1 MDKTVSRPDQGEQL
15 NPPRHLVITVH
26 GIRTFGQWQERL
38 ERLVRSSDSKV
49 KVYNY
54 YYGYFSIIAFLVP
67 VLRWL
72 VTRRFRRALLDETRE
87 QRWDRIDV
95 VAHSFGTHLVAWGLY
110 GIPSA
115 KRPKIHTIIFAGS
128 VLKPGFPWRDV
139 MGRGVSRLVNDCGI
153 RDRVLVLNQLFV
165 LFSGMAGRVGFTGM
179 TSERFT
185 NRYFDS
191 GHSGYFIKDSEF
203 YDDFMRDKWVPLLTS
218 DDPHEEFDERKRP
231 NAIEGFLIWAL
242 NNAEPIKV
250 TAYLIIF
257 AIPTFVYLRLYLIAE
272 ERLAIAMSRQLAF
285 QAGNHLDDRADL
297 ALLLSVEASRRH
309 HTDAANESLLVTL
322 RHYPHLASFLHGH
335 TQTVSTVAFSP
346 DGKILA
352 SAGRDDGTIRLW
364 DLQTRSAINQ
374 PLTARGDGKAMDYV
388 HSVAFSPDGKVLA
401 SSGVD
406 GSKSVVRLWDVATGQ
421 ARGQLLSDKDRGAG
435 WNLAFSP
442 QGNVLASVIG
452 GTIRLWDVE
461 TGKPLGQP
469 YTSSNGLASAISQ
482 DGKILAVGAADGAI
496 QLWDVATGQTRG
508 QPFRDRSGPY
518 SMAFSPDG
526 KILASGSGSGDGPIQ
541 LWDVATG
548 QARGQPFRHRGS
560 VFSVVFSPDG
570 KILASGSGLGTIQL
584 WDVATGRAMGQSL
597 MAYRGGSLAF
607 SPDGRWLA
615 LGGADGIIRLWDLAI
630 RHSLAGLPLTGHSDT
645 VYSVAFSPDGKVL
658 ASGGG
663 RDGTI
668 RLWDVR
674 THSAMG
680 PPLTGHTGVDPY
692 VRSVAFSPDGRLL
705 ASGGNDGTIR
715 LWDMATR
722 QSLGL
727 PIMTGHST
735 AVYSV
740 AFSPDGK
747 VLASSGIGG
756 FDRSTGFDNYTIR
769 LWDVATHQPLGL
781 IRRDSLSETI
791 VFSPDGKVLASSLGG
806 GAMGNTTIQLWKVA
820 TQQALGRPF
829 TGDGESVTT
838 MIFSPDGRLLVS
850 GGGRLLASGETDG
863 TIRLWNVATQQALGQ
878 PFVGGGGS
886 VVRLAFNGEGKVV
899 ALVNGRLWNV
909 TNSQPMTTPFLIDS
923 DLAFKAANSSS
934 VAFSPDAR
942 LLASGQTDGTIRL
955 WDINI
960 SSWEAL
966 ACRIANRNLTE
977 EEWKQYTG
985 NNERHKDTCLK
996 TK

>member
-1 MDKTVSRPDQGEQL
+1 M
-15 NPPRHLVITVH
+15 NPQRHLVITVH

-38 ERLVRSSDSKV
+38 ERLVQSREPSI

-54 YYGYFSIIAFLVP
+54 HYGYYSILAYIFP
-67 VLRWL
+67 PLRWL
-72 VTRRFRRALLDETRE
+72 MTVRFRRALIKEAERA
-87 QRWDRIDV
+87 QWDSIDI
-95 VAHSFGTHLVAWGLY
+95 VAHSFGTHLAAWGLY
-110 GIPSA
+110 GIPSE
-115 KRPKIHTIIFAGS
+115 KRPKIRTFIFAAS
-128 VLKPGFPWRDV
+128 VLKPNFPWSELISTCV
-139 MGRGVSRLVNDCGI
+139 GRLVNDCGD
-153 RDRVLVLNQLFV
+153 RDNVLLFNQIAILFT
-165 LFSGMAGRVGFTGM
+165 GRAGQVGFNGM
-179 TSERFT
+179 TNDQFRNRFF
-185 NRYFDS
+185 NFD
-191 GHSGYFIKDSEF
+191 HSGYFMKEGKV
-203 YDDFMRDKWVPLLTS
+203 YDDFMRNKWLPLLTR
-218 DDPHEEFDERKRP
+218 DEPAELFDERMP
-231 NAIEGFLIWAL
+231 PSAIRGFLIFLA
-242 NNAEPIKV
+242 NNATPIKL
-250 TAYLIIF
+250 TTYLIIL
-257 AIPTFVYLRLYLIAE
+257 AIPAVVYFRLYLIADE
-272 ERLAIAMSRQLAF
+272 QRRIAQSQLLAF
-285 QAGNHLDDRADL
+285 QAGKYLGDKVDL

-309 HTDAANESLLVTL
+309 HTEAASHSLLVTL
-322 RHYPHLASFLHGH
+322 LHYPHLASFLHGH
-335 TQTVSTVAFSP
+335 TEELSTVAFSP

-364 DLQTRSAINQ
+364 DLQTRSPINQ

-401 SSGVD
+401 SSGID

-482 DGKILAVGAADGAI
+482 NGKILAVGAGDGAI
-496 QLWDVATGQTRG
+496 QLWDVATGQARG

-560 VFSVVFSPDG
+560 VFSMVFSPDG
-570 KILASGSGLGTIQL
+570 KILASGSGPGTIQL
-584 WDVATGRAMGQSL
+584 WDVATGRTIGESL
-597 MAYRGGSLAF
+597 IAYSGGKGMNHVVRSLAF
-607 SPDGRWLA
+607 SPEGRVLA
-615 LGGADGIIRLWDLAI
+615 SGGADGVIRLWDFAI

-645 VYSVAFSPDGKVL
+645 VYSVSFSPDGKVL

-663 RDGTI
+663 RDGSI

-680 PPLTGHTGVDPY
+680 PPLKGHTGVDPY

-747 VLASSGIGG
+747 VLASSGIDG
-756 FDRSTGFDNYTIR
+756 FDRSSGFDNYTIR
-769 LWDVATHQPLGL
+769 LWDVATRQPLGL
-781 IRRDSLSETI
+781 IRTDSLSQTI

-820 TQQALGRPF
+820 TQQVLGRPF

-838 MIFSPDGRLLVS
+838 MIFSPDGRLLAS
-850 GGGRLLASGETDG
+850 GGRDG
-863 TIRLWNVATQQALGQ
+863 TIRLWKVATQQALGQ
-878 PFVGGGGS
+878 PFIGGGGP
-886 VVRLAFNGEGKVV
+886 VVRLAFNGEGKII

-909 TNSQPMTTPFLIDS
+909 TNSQPMTTLFLIVS

-934 VAFSPDAR
+934 VAFSPDTR
-942 LLASGQTDGTIRL
+942 LLASGETDGTIRL

-960 SSWEAL
+960 RSWEAL

-977 EEWKQYTG
+977 EEWKQYIG